1 MPKVWNAARGND
13 ETPYDLS
20 ASMLRTRVQILP
32 LDTAY
37 SQARFQVI
45 TPDNKRFEIDNS
57 ARCLLDYLQKPR
69 TTADLLAA
77 AERERWQFGGA
88 TIDFAFIQEQLLKRG
103 LVELCGLPI
112 DSDDRAIPKPMAS
125 GGRYTFLWLHYDI
138 FERAMLQPVTRI
150 LAVLFS
156 HVGILLGVL
165 FTIVTHALLL
175 DSLWRTTTPVTPS
188 AEDWWILVGILYG
201 SVLWHELGHA
211 AACERFGAEHGPIGV
226 GLFLVYPVMYCNVTD
241 TWKLSRTQ
249 RITVD
254 IAGIYFHC
262 LFASVFCI
270 LALRHPS
277 PLLFWV
283 VASVWG
289 MIMFNLNPFFK
300 FDGYWV
306 LSDLLGISSLHR
318 ISTVLWRRTLL
329 LNRDPRAY
337 REIRELPRKIRLTVF
352 SYSAVYAVA
361 MAYFAERIVCWIVP
375 RFVSLLTKDLP
386 KILLR
391 IEAKQFDAILLAQ
404 VFQLLLVLLFAY
416 GGLLFLTTGIIAIFR
431 ALRKT

>member
-1 MPKVWNAARGND
+1 
-13 ETPYDLS
+13 
-20 ASMLRTRVQILP
+20 
-32 LDTAY
+32 
-37 SQARFQVI
+37 
-45 TPDNKRFEIDNS
+45 
-57 ARCLLDYLQKPR
+57 
-69 TTADLLAA
+69 
-77 AERERWQFGGA
+77 
-88 TIDFAFIQEQLLKRG
+88 
-103 LVELCGLPI
+103 
-112 DSDDRAIPKPMAS
+112 
-125 GGRYTFLWLHYDI
+125 
-138 FERAMLQPVTRI
+138 
-150 LAVLFS
+150 
-156 HVGILLGVL
+156 
-165 FTIVTHALLL
+165 
-175 DSLWRTTTPVTPS
+175 
-188 AEDWWILVGILYG
+188 
-201 SVLWHELGHA
+201 
-211 AACERFGAEHGPIGV
+211 
-226 GLFLVYPVMYCNVTD
+226 
-241 TWKLSRTQ
+241 
-249 RITVD
+249 
-254 IAGIYFHC
+254 
-262 LFASVFCI
+262 
-270 LALRHPS
+270 
-277 PLLFWV
+277 
-283 VASVWG
+283 